1 MHEQQRQR
9 AARLLDESG
18 IEWALFSD
26 IDSVRWLTGLDL
38 PAPALVWFDRGSF
51 TLLVDEGYAVVAAA
65 FGDNSNCAHVSYVG
79 YTIQQPIDAPGRL
92 AEALNELVGGS
103 GTTAA
108 PVGIEE
114 KSLLWALWQTLQKA
128 LPGCEPASLEGK
140 LVPLRAVKTEEELAR
155 TVRAFVWLRLA
166 TTQAARPSDWGSAR
180 STFGP
185 RCRLWWSG
193 RRASGCRWAMI
204 ALSAIGQPISAPR
217 RLTMKSSPMIPSFLI

>member
-9 AARLLDESG
+9 AAQLLDESG

-26 IDSVRWLTGLDL
+26 IDSVRWLTGLNL

-51 TLLVDEGYAVVAAA
+51 TLLADEGYAVVAAA

-155 TVRAFVWLRLA
+155 IREGKKRARFPGASGYDWPRRRPQGRQVG
-166 TTQAARPSDWGSAR
+166 AARD
-180 STFGP
+180 
-185 RCRLWWSG
+185 
-193 RRASGCRWAMI
+193 
-204 ALSAIGQPISAPR
+204 R
-217 RLTMKSSPMIPSFLI
+217 RLDRGADCGGAGGGQVDADGQ